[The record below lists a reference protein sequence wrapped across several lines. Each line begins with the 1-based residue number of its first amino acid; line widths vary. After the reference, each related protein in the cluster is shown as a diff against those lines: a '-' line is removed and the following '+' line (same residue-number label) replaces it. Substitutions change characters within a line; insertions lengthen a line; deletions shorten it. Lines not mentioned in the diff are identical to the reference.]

1 MRMGA
6 APPLH
11 FVVPV
16 WGEDYVQTFLDYCLP
31 AQLSLGNIPALG
43 GASGNSYTIHTTRSD
58 HERMAESPSF
68 RALQQMI
75 EVTVEFLEVEQPPAH
90 DTPAGDK
97 YRVKSDCYRIALRRA
112 AARGAAVFALNAD
125 ILLANGFVRTAA
137 DLLSRGKLVIEV
149 PGPRGLRDPIGQTL
163 VSRYRGVDDVS
174 ITIEPT
180 ELAALWLKNMH
191 PQLEMHQV
199 EGPEGAPFHP
209 SHLYWTVGN
218 EGVIIR
224 GFHLYPIV
232 IVPGDD
238 AVRFST
244 SIDDD
249 LVGSLKLSKGEA
261 FLARDS
267 RDIFCC
273 ELSASDH
280 YVGQM
285 ASRGD
290 LNRYVDFYLTYARE
304 NIRNLQKEIIISGV
318 HDVSSRWDVRREQS
332 ATFTTHL
339 LKRYRAE
346 VRRRYL
352 KALRQRIAEAF
363 LLPLRAIRNLA
374 VRVLRRIVPEP
385 LKGVLRRARAAYS
398 NGSRPKDH
406 S

>member
-1 MRMGA
+1 MGA

-16 WGEDYVQTFLDYCLP
+16 WGESYVQTFLDYCLP
-31 AQLSLGNIPALG
+31 AQLSPDNIPALG

-68 RALQQMI
+68 RALQKLI
-75 EVTVEFLEVEQPPAH
+75 AVTVEFLDVEQPPAH

-97 YRVKSDCYRIALRRA
+97 YRVKSDCYRIALQRATARRA
-112 AARGAAVFALNAD
+112 AVVALNAD
-125 ILLANGFVRTAA
+125 ILLANGFVRTAV
-137 DLLSRGKLVIEV
+137 DLLSRGKRVIEV
-149 PGPRGLRDPIGQTL
+149 PGPRGLRDPIGRTL
-163 VSRYRGVDDVS
+163 ISRYRGADGTS

-180 ELAALWLKNMH
+180 ELSALWVRNMH
-191 PQLEMHQV
+191 PQLEMHYV

-232 IVPGDD
+232 IVPRDSAIG
-238 AVRFST
+238 FST
-244 SIDDD
+244 TIDDD

-261 FLARDS
+261 FLAQDS
-267 RDIFCC
+267 RDMFCC
-273 ELSASDH
+273 ELSPPDH
-280 YVGQM
+280 YVGHM

-290 LNRYVDFYLTYARE
+290 LSRYVDFYLTYARQ
-304 NIRNLQKEIIISGV
+304 NIRNLQQEIIISGV
-318 HDVSSRWDVRREQS
+318 RDLSSRWNVRRKQS

-352 KALRQRIAEAF
+352 KALRQRIAEVF
-363 LLPLRAIRNLA
+363 LLPLRTIRNLV

-385 LKGVLRRARAAYS
+385 LKGVLRRARAAFS
-398 NGSRPKDH
+398 NGWKSKDH